1 MDTTSTIVAPATPM
15 AAGARA
21 VVRLS
26 GSSAF
31 SAIDAI
37 AVSPIDRSRGVGPIR
52 LDLTIGELPT
62 LAVRLP
68 GPRSY
73 TGEDTVELFS
83 PGSPTLVA
91 AIVRELLSQP
101 GVRHAEAGEF
111 SARAYLNGRLTLE
124 QAEGVAATIA
134 ASTDTQLEASH
145 RLLSGQS
152 GRRYA
157 RMVDELASLLA
168 LVEAA
173 ADFSEEEHVVPIA
186 AGTLQDRLRALRSEL
201 ERELA
206 GKRGRESQAAR
217 PLVVLAGAPNAG
229 KTSLFNALLGRTRS
243 VVSATEHATRDAVV
257 ESLRLEHPSIGVL
270 ECELTDLPGMQ
281 GRSIIEL
288 DAEERASMQSV
299 IDAAMERADLVI
311 LCDPEG
317 RFDEPG
323 TTDNAIR
330 VRTKSDDVS
339 THAEDA
345 IAVSVRTGLNLDSLR
360 MAVAEAI
367 EHARQDAGAG
377 LLPRHHALA
386 TAAMKSL
393 DRSIES
399 LLHDEPECLPA
410 EGELVAAEMRLA
422 LDALGELGGKVSPD
436 EVLGR
441 IFASFCV
448 GK

>member
-1 MDTTSTIVAPATPM
+1 MDTISTIVAPATPM

-26 GSSAF
+26 GHGAF
-31 SAIDAI
+31 DAVDGI
-37 AVSPIDRSRGVGPIR
+37 AVRPIDRNRGVGPIN
-52 LDLTIGELPT
+52 LNLTFGTLPT

-73 TGEDTVELFS
+73 TGEDTVELFP

-91 AIVRELLSQP
+91 SLVRELLSQP

-134 ASTDTQLEASH
+134 ASTDAQLEASH
-145 RLLSGQS
+145 RLLSGLS

-186 AGTLQDRLRALRSEL
+186 AGTLLDRLHALRSEL
-201 ERELA
+201 ERELTGRR
-206 GKRGRESQAAR
+206 GKESQSAR
-217 PLVVLAGAPNAG
+217 PLIVLAGAPNAG

-243 VVSATEHATRDAVV
+243 VVSQTEHATRDAVF
-257 ESLRLEHPSIGVL
+257 EPLAIEHPSIGVL
-270 ECELTDLPGMQ
+270 DCELADLPGMQ
-281 GRSIIEL
+281 DRSIIEL
-288 DAEERASMQSV
+288 GAEEQASVQSV
-299 IDAAMERADLVI
+299 IDAAMDRADLIVM
-311 LCDPEG
+311 CDPDG
-317 RFDEPG
+317 RFEDPG

-330 VRTKSDDVS
+330 VRTKADDVS
-339 THAEDA
+339 AHSDGA

-360 MAVAEAI
+360 LAIAEALDNT
-367 EHARQDAGAG
+367 RQDASAG

-386 TAAMKSL
+386 TAALQSL
-393 DRSIES
+393 DRAIES
-399 LLHDEPECLPA
+399 LLHDEPEDLPA
-410 EGELVAAEMRLA
+410 DGELVAAEMRLA

>member
-15 AAGARA
+15 APGARA
-21 VVRLS
+21 IVRLS
-26 GSSAF
+26 GCGGFDAV
-31 SAIDAI
+31 DAI
-37 AVSPIDRSRGVGPIR
+37 ATAPIDRRRGVGPIR
-52 LDLTIGELPT
+52 LTLPTGELPT

-73 TGEDTVELFS
+73 TGEDTIELFP

-91 AIVRELLSQP
+91 MIVRALLEQP

-111 SARAYLNGRLTLE
+111 SARAYLNDRLTLE

-134 ASTDTQLEASH
+134 AGTDAQLEASH

-157 RMVDELASLLA
+157 GMVDELASLLA

-173 ADFSEEEHVVPIA
+173 ADFSEEEHVIPIA
-186 AGTLQDRLRALRSEL
+186 AGTLHDRLRSLRDEL
-201 ERELA
+201 DAERT
-206 GKRGRESQAAR
+206 GKRGKESQSAR

-243 VVSATEHATRDAVV
+243 VVSRAEHATRDAVV
-257 ESLRLEHPSIGVL
+257 EPLRLWHPSIGTID
-270 ECELTDLPGMQ
+270 CELADLPGLQ
-281 GRSIIEL
+281 DRSVIEL
-288 DAEERASMQSV
+288 DDDERASVQSV
-299 IDAAMERADLVI
+299 IEAAMERADVVLW
-311 LCDPEG
+311 CDPDG
-317 RFDEPG
+317 LFDGP
-323 TTDNAIR
+323 DAAPNAML
-330 VRTKSDDVS
+330 VRTKADEVNV
-339 THAEDA
+339 DA
-345 IAVSVRTGLNLDSLR
+345 AGATPVSVRTGLNLDMLR
-360 MAVAEAI
+360 LAMAEAI
-367 EHARQDAGAG
+367 DHAHQDAGAG
-377 LLPRHHALA
+377 LLPRHDSLA
-386 TAAMKSL
+386 SAAADSL
-393 DRSIES
+393 RRAIES
-399 LLHDEPECLPA
+399 VGVDPPDGLPV

-422 LDALGELGGKVSPD
+422 LDALGEMGGKVSPD

>member
-1 MDTTSTIVAPATPM
+1 MDTASIIVAPATPM
-15 AAGARA
+15 APGRRA

-26 GSSAF
+26 GIGVF
-31 SAIDAI
+31 DAVD
-37 AVSPIDRSRGVGPIR
+37 ALATSPIDRSRGVGPVR
-52 LDLTIGELPT
+52 LRLPVGELPT
-62 LAVRLP
+62 LAVRLS
-68 GPRSY
+68 GPHSY
-73 TGEDTVELFS
+73 TGEDTIEIFL
-83 PGSPTLVA
+83 PGSPTVVTALVRA
-91 AIVRELLSQP
+91 LIAQP

-111 SARAYLNGRLTLE
+111 SARAYLNGRLSLE

-134 ASTDTQLEASH
+134 ASTDAQLEASH

-157 RMVDELASLLA
+157 AMVDQLASLLA

-186 AGTLQDRLRALRSEL
+186 AGTLHARLQTLHDALHREMTGRS
-201 ERELA
+201 
-206 GKRGRESQAAR
+206 GKESLSAR

-243 VVSATEHATRDAVV
+243 VVSSIEHATRDAVV
-257 ESLRLEHPSIGVL
+257 EPLRLEHPDLGAI
-270 ECELTDLPGMQ
+270 ECELADLPGLQ
-281 GRSIIEL
+281 DQSIALLADDEQ
-288 DAEERASMQSV
+288 ASVQSV
-299 IDAAMERADLVI
+299 IDAAMEQADLVL
-311 LCDPEG
+311 LCDPEA
-317 RFDEPG
+317 RYDSIG
-323 TTDNAIR
+323 TGHATIR
-330 VRTKSDDVS
+330 LRTK
-339 THAEDA
+339 ADA
-345 IAVSVRTGLNLDSLR
+345 VGVDAAGAMAVSVRTGLNLDSLR
-360 MAVAEAI
+360 LAIAEALDQ
-367 EHARQDAGAG
+367 ARQDVNAG

-386 TAAMKSL
+386 TTALHSL
-393 DRSIES
+393 HRAIES
-399 LLHDEPECLPA
+399 VSDDPPEGLPA